1 LAAAMVNFASEI
13 GATLIAEG
21 VEHPEERDMLQKIGV
36 PLVQGFLFARPAPL
50 ETIWLSQRIK
60 ATG

>member
-1 LAAAMVNFASEI
+1 
-13 GATLIAEG
+13 
-21 VEHPEERDMLQKIGV
+21 LQKIGV